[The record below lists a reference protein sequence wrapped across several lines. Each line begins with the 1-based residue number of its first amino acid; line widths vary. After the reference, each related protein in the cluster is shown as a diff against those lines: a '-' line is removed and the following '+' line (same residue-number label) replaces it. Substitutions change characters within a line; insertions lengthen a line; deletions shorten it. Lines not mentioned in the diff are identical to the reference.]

1 MKQGVKGRTRALRGR
16 WARISKKVHANIDF
30 ETDCMILVL
39 TIFSLTYPP
48 AASARTQ
55 VVSESSNMV
64 LKVVGLLSSM
74 VGVSRSTILP

>member
-1 MKQGVKGRTRALRGR
+1 MLRDR
-16 WARISKKVHANIDF
+16 WARISEKVYRYANIDF
-30 ETDCMILVL
+30 ETDCMTLVL

-64 LKVVGLLSSM
+64 LKVVGLLS
-74 VGVSRSTILP
+74 RW